1 MLDWN
6 SKKAGL
12 CATIVNEA
20 VTYKRTCI
28 DDDQIETRIYVQCSA
43 SGSNQQLALES
54 LESLTT
60 PEAGSHSQEESEIHG
75 TTITGGDAS
84 CRRMLNSGIVDCLNC
99 LNNAWATFRAT
110 LTDQE
115 QGIAHQVLCMIRQSG
130 ERGISKADI
139 AASKVHIDAL
149 F

>member
-1 MLDWN
+1 MESL
-6 SKKAGL
+6 GPL
-12 CATIVNEA
+12 P
-20 VTYKRTCI
+20 
-28 DDDQIETRIYVQCSA
+28 A
-43 SGSNQQLALES
+43 SGSYD
-54 LESLTT
+54 
-60 PEAGSHSQEESEIHG
+60 QEESEIHG

-84 CRRMLNSGIVDCLNC
+84 CRRMLPSGIVDCVNC

-115 QGIAHQVLCMIRQSG
+115 QEIAHQVLCMIRQSG

-139 AASKVHIDAL
+139 AASEVHIVAL